1 MRSILLL
8 FVLSFATLSFAQCPF
23 GQIPDCNGDCQ
34 PAIWVGDGVCDDGWA
49 SPADFL
55 CAAFNWDDGDC
66 TGPGCMDT
74 LAVNYNPM
82 ATVDDGS
89 CIYDPCPPGEIPD
102 CNGNCQP
109 AIWVGDGICDNGW
122 DFPSDFLCAAF
133 NFDGGDCIG
142 PGCMDT
148 LATNYN
154 PVATV
159 DDGSCFYGPCPPGLL
174 ADCSGITCYDSL
186 ELMSFVGDWH
196 CNNGL
201 WTAGSWEVGDMVLD
215 CAAYNY
221 DGGDCVVTGC
231 TDPAAWNYYEHAT
244 TDDGTC
250 QYGTCPPGTEDC
262 MGHCI
267 PQNWIG
273 VNDCPGGLSAD
284 PLAHLHNGAYPDS
297 LLFNIPVGS
306 TPRGMCVLPDGSKA
320 FIGSGATVS
329 VVDLQGLD
337 AGTWSTTTI
346 NVGGLAYSCSPSA
359 DNLHVFVANFSLN
372 AVQVIDVAS
381 NTVVQQ
387 IPISQGPLKMWTAH
401 NGQRVFVS
409 CQSGN
414 AVSVIDANTWQVIA
428 TVPVGMHPRNI
439 CTSMNDSLLYVAD
452 WSSATVSVVDLV
464 SYQVIDTVAVD
475 YWPQAIWPTP
485 DGKYI
490 LAANFGFDFSYDH
503 VSVIRTSDH
512 VVIARLRTGVGTED
526 ILTIGGDGQ
535 YLYASN
541 WGMTCCFA
549 PTWDACCSAEVNKG
563 SITVIAMPDFEAWVA
578 PDSIPV
584 EIPYI
589 SSTLT
594 TVATQAEY
602 ALGMARHPNG
612 RFVFAVNMD
621 SDMLSVVGLRD
632 LTTGTPIP
640 DRTPAITLWPVPA
653 RSEFRIS
660 GAPLFDQVRLLDAW
674 GRVLRQWRDVG
685 SGSPLDLTGMPPGI
699 YGVEIGTGGT
709 RAMKKL
715 VVE

>member
-1 MRSILLL
+1 MRSPLLL
-8 FVLSFATLSFAQCPF
+8 FLLWFATLSFGQCPF

-66 TGPGCMDT
+66 TGPGCMDS

-89 CIYDPCPPGEIPD
+89 CVYDPCPPGEIPD
-102 CNGNCQP
+102 CNGNCHP
-109 AIWVGDGICDNGW
+109 ASWVGDGICDNGW
-122 DFPSDFLCAAF
+122 DFPSDFLCAQF
-133 NFDGGDCIG
+133 NFDGGDCNG

-159 DDGSCFYGPCPPGLL
+159 DDGSCFYGPCPPGQL
-174 ADCSGITCYDSL
+174 ADCTGACLDSL
-186 ELMSFVGDWH
+186 VVMRFLGDWH

-201 WTAGSWEVGDMVLD
+201 WTAGSWEVGDMLLD

-221 DGGDCVVTGC
+221 DAGDCIVMGC
-231 TDPAAWNYYEHAT
+231 TDPAALNYYEHAT

-320 FIGSGATVS
+320 YIGSGATVT
-329 VVDLQGLD
+329 VVDLLGLD

-381 NTVVQQ
+381 NTVVQT
-387 IPISQGPLKMWTAH
+387 IPVSIGPLKMWTAH

-409 CQSGN
+409 CQNGHT
-414 AVSVIDANTWQVIA
+414 VSVIDANTWQVLA
-428 TVPVGMHPRNI
+428 TVPVGQHPRNI

-452 WSSATVSVVDLV
+452 WSGTTVSVVDLV
-464 SYQVIDTVAVD
+464 SYQVVDTIPVD

-490 LAANFGFDFSYDH
+490 LVANFGFDFSYDH
-503 VSVIRTSDH
+503 ISVIRTSDH

-526 ILTIGGDGQ
+526 ILTIGDDGQ

-549 PTWDACCSAEVNKG
+549 PTWDACCSAEVDKG
-563 SITVIAMPDFEAWVA
+563 NVTVIAMPDFEAWVA
-578 PDSIPV
+578 PDSVPL

-589 SSTLT
+589 TSTLT

-602 ALGMARHPNG
+602 AFGMARHPNG

-621 SDMLSVVGLRD
+621 SNVLSVIGLQD
-632 LTTGTPIP
+632 LSTSISSSELN
-640 DRTPAITLWPVPA
+640 DDLRIWPVPA
-653 RSEFRIS
+653 HDLFRIS
-660 GAPLFDQVRLLDAW
+660 SSGMITRVRLLDQS
-674 GRVLRQWRDVG
+674 GREVRRWQNPSNAATYDLDGVG
-685 SGSPLDLTGMPPGI
+685 AGLYHVEVSTQH
-699 YGVEIGTGGT
+699 GVVT
-709 RAMKKL
+709 RKL
-715 VVE
+715 VVQ

>member
-1 MRSILLL
+1 MRSLRLL
-8 FVLSFATLSFAQCPF
+8 FLLPIASASFGQCPF
-23 GQIPDCNGDCQ
+23 GQIPDCNDDCQ

-66 TGPGCMDT
+66 TGPGCTDS

-82 ATVDDGS
+82 ATLDDGS
-89 CIYDPCPPGEIPD
+89 CVYDPCPPGQIPD

-109 AIWVGDGICDNGW
+109 ASWVGDGICDNGW

-133 NFDGGDCIG
+133 GYDGGDCIG
-142 PGCMDT
+142 PGCMDS

-154 PVATV
+154 PVATL
-159 DDGSCFYGPCPPGLL
+159 DDGSCYYGPCPPGQL
-174 ADCSGITCYDSL
+174 ADCTGACFDSL
-186 ELMSFVGDWH
+186 EVPGFVGDWH

-215 CAAYNY
+215 CAAYGY
-221 DGGDCVVTGC
+221 DGGDCIVEGC
-231 TDPAAWNYYEHAT
+231 TDPAAWNHYAYAT
-244 TDDGTC
+244 TDDGSC

-262 MGHCI
+262 MGHCV
-267 PQNWIG
+267 PQSWIG

-297 LLFNIPVGS
+297 LLFNIPVGP

-320 FIGSGATVS
+320 YIGSGATVTA
-329 VVDLQGLD
+329 VDLQGLD

-346 NVGGLAYSCSPSA
+346 TVGGLAYSCSPSA
-359 DNLHVFVANFSLN
+359 DNLHVFVANYSLN
-372 AVQVIDVAS
+372 AVQVIEVAS
-381 NTVVQQ
+381 NAVVYT
-387 IPISQGPLKMWTAH
+387 IPLATGPLKMWTAH

-409 CQSGN
+409 SQWGN
-414 AVSVIDANTWQVIA
+414 SVSVIDASTWQVIA
-428 TVPVGMHPRNI
+428 TVTVGMHPRNL

-464 SYQVIDTVAVD
+464 NYQVIDTVAVD

-526 ILTIGGDGQ
+526 ILTIGDDGQ

-563 SITVIAMPDFEAWVA
+563 NVSVIAMPDFEAWVA
-578 PDSIPV
+578 PDSIPL

-589 SSTLT
+589 TSTLT

-602 ALGMARHPNG
+602 AFGMARHPNG

-621 SDMLSVVGLRD
+621 SNVLSVIGLQD
-632 LTTGTPIP
+632 LGTSIP
-640 DRTPAITLWPVPA
+640 SSEENDDPRLWPVPA
-653 RSEFRIS
+653 HDQFRI
-660 GAPLFDQVRLLDAW
+660 AANNRITRVRLLDQS
-674 GRVLRQWRDVG
+674 GREVRRWLDPGNAATYALDGVGVG
-685 SGSPLDLTGMPPGI
+685 SYHVEVSMRQ
-699 YGVEIGTGGT
+699 GVVT
-709 RAMKKL
+709 RKL
-715 VVE
+715 VVR